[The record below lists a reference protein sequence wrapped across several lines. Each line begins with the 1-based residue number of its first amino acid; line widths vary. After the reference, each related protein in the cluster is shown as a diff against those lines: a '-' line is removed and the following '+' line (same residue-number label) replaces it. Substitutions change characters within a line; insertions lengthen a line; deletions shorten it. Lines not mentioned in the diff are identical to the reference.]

1 MRCSLDMPTLVWW
14 TSAFGVLVCRVP
26 ARTTWPLQRRCKCT
40 HRAARDRAHRA
51 DGSRRSSPTSRR
63 SYSIKPCQPC
73 SCDACEHS
81 EAVPCPG
88 HSRSLQVQVVQ
99 VQQFGFTVDA
109 SHGAGHASSELKSP
123 HTCGTFYVRVAV
135 SEARPERQPQHEHL
149 AEPVIAQLFAAPTP
163 WHPICGC
170 DGSICDIV
178 GPVGSRRCWRLARLA
193 GMSPCR
199 GGSR

>member
-73 SCDACEHS
+73 SCDACDS
-81 EAVPCPG
+81 EAVPRPG

-99 VQQFGFTVDA
+99 VQQVGFASTSQAEREDSPPPVDA
-109 SHGAGHASSELKSP
+109 SPGAGHANSEMKLL
-123 HTCGTFYVRVAV
+123 HTCGTFHVRVAV
-135 SEARPERQPQHEHL
+135 SEARPLHDPNHSHSMNTSLSQ
-149 AEPVIAQLFAAPTP
+149 
-163 WHPICGC
+163 
-170 DGSICDIV
+170 
-178 GPVGSRRCWRLARLA
+178 
-193 GMSPCR
+193 
-199 GGSR
+199 